1 MMLIEKLVEIDLKLY
16 EEVGWLCKDNGILKM
31 KIDFVSVAE

>member
-1 MMLIEKLVEIDLKLY
+1 MIEKLVEMGLKLY
-16 EEVGWLCKDNGILKM
+16 EEVGQLYKYNGILKM